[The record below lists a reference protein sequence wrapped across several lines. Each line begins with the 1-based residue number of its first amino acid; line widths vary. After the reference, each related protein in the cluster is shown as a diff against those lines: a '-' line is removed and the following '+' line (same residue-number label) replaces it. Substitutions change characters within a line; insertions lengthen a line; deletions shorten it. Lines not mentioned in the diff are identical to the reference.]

1 MGILCWLAARRCV
14 CANICTSNGTYVPIT
29 CTIELAANLLPTT
42 KGGEPKGKSV
52 YALAEKRCANY
63 KTCKN
68 GFTGVSKVN
77 DEMVKLYQEGQAD
90 IQNFQCAAAESK
102 MERIKTL
109 MTIPL
114 VQGTL
119 RYAYKSDPNALAG
132 KLTSRN
138 IW

>member
-1 MGILCWLAARRCV
+1 MGVLCRIVARWYVSTSDV
-14 CANICTSNGTYVPIT
+14 CRTETNIGTTNAFLNTNAHINIGAET
-29 CTIELAANLLPTT
+29 
-42 KGGEPKGKSV
+42 KGKSV

-63 KTCKN
+63 KTCKS

-77 DEMVKLYQEGQAD
+77 DEMVKLYQEGQTD
-90 IQNFQCAAAESK
+90 IQNFKCAAAQTK

-119 RYAYKSDPNALAG
+119 RYAYKSDPNTLAG
-132 KLTSRN
+132 ECE
-138 IW
+138 

>member
-1 MGILCWLAARRCV
+1 M
-14 CANICTSNGTYVPIT
+14 
-29 CTIELAANLLPTT
+29 
-42 KGGEPKGKSV
+42 
-52 YALAEKRCANY
+52 
-63 KTCKN
+63 
-68 GFTGVSKVN
+68 SKVN